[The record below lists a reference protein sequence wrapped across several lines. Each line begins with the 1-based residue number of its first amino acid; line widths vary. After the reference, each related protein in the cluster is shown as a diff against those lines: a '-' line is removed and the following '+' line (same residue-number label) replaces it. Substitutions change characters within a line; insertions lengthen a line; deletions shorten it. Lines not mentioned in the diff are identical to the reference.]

1 MNNYTPEEYWSVINT
16 KTGKKIADC
25 GKECDAKSLVD
36 MRPGERSY
44 IKNTNYL
51 MGPVIDV
58 TPPPALPTNEI
69 VVNMD
74 GGVGGSWKVEEPRQ
88 LKEGQ
93 LKLKESDAEVFVP

>member
-74 GGVGGSWKVEEPRQ
+74 GGVGGSWREEVDPI
-88 LKEGQ
+88 
-93 LKLKESDAEVFVP
+93 LKESDVKEFNP